1 MSDPRP
7 GFLATYNSLTDKHL
21 AGYFSNT
28 RIRRHLQRSGLISR
42 SGRII
47 PEKEYRLN
55 AMRRDHQKYV
65 QECLAR
71 AIFLKVLDMERHH
84 QLEIKRKLENSMR
97 KERVLQKNK
106 VERSRRSVE
115 GASPVHSLHP
125 PVGPR
130 SHYGLHP
137 LVAGEPA
144 SHSQMRAPGL
154 ADYSGGHPSYQHR
167 FKESSFF
174 KITSCRPHTAPG
186 NMQHPLRLQPL
197 HSSAVVGSVPKTSGS
212 KQKCHMLENDQQ
224 LASGGEK
231 TELRLMN
238 SMEYVT
244 GKSPYRL
251 PVINNYVMPVPP
263 PPLQKGDKSVKAT
276 RNGMPRGRR
285 FRPPHT
291 PNGLE
296 QLLTK
301 NSGGL
306 PKPSLRSNAFI
317 TMIFLGKSV
326 HLSHDDADYKDEVKV
341 CQQHCGGENLCVYK
355 GKLLEGETFQ
365 FVSKRHHGFPF
376 SLTFFLNGMQVD
388 RLSSCCEYKHQ
399 KRSRLGGRHGYF
411 GFLNVEGASPCYRC
425 IIAMGLDKKPSP
437 PKRKMEKDYEEKQ
450 VGSWKG
456 GAHSE
461 PSDSSVEQ
469 KSSKDLVL
477 VILPGHEASMETI
490 EEKMETGQEHR
501 GEERKKLLNH
511 ETEDSQEDTGKNDY
525 DEDFEAEVNE
535 EGQTSDQRNGMSKS
549 SPDDEEHNL
558 DYEKES
564 ENSSQKALQASVSER
579 DESDGYSDSDLEDD
593 KQDRRSAHSLSSTS
607 AQYSSGDD
615 SDVQKMIENVKGK
628 EEYDIKKA
636 SDNTAHAQYRSENGE
651 NKLFKTEDNQET
663 FTLEK
668 EAIHEAEKTKVQDL
682 PAGEDTEI
690 FHENITSIQHQ
701 SPEVNWELRQAG
713 TVESNIKEGGEKN
726 ASNKRDSGEKDVL
739 VPLENNMMELENRNE
754 EFPQSD
760 EGSAPDGA
768 FLAEGTRAPD
778 VQKAAEQEAR
788 GKQVA
793 GQRQALVEEGRVAE
807 EGDSHADGAR
817 RGAARAGDVLPKGEV
832 VAVVPTA
839 GQLAVER
846 VAPAGGAT
854 AEGDAK
860 EKETGKG
867 VPGAEVV
874 AGGQKAVTRVMESV
888 GALQEPGSK
897 GEESAGVG
905 GLARREADGA
915 VSGCGEGAGELSG
928 GGEAMEKASGVE
940 KAVGVA
946 EPLLKEAVSDT
957 MSEAEEAAEEGRFA
971 GKGIVEDAVCE
982 GEEAVEDANLAEEE
996 ITGVAGLEGA
1006 EAVEEAISE
1015 GEEAVEKRV
1024 ALRETLGDT
1033 EVCTGREELKP
1044 NEFTQLKAS
1053 GEEKAEMKD
1062 AAIGI
1067 ATSETDRPPEVEE
1080 RSLPRAE
1087 EVVEESVDARKGPV
1101 LQAASGL
1108 GALVEAGRDPASEGS
1123 SLLEQTATA
1132 EDEEGSAEALL
1143 LENPSLGSKAKADG
1157 VMEENLDGPV
1167 MGLSAEIDGAEIG
1180 GGGVMGG
1187 VAGPWELEAAEQGLR
1202 ECATG
1207 QDGVVLG
1214 AGRTPGEEV
1223 VEEPALP
1230 SEGLCESRAGEAA
1243 GTAVRKAENGGGP
1256 EPVGGAVGLEVA
1268 VAGDGWMGDGV
1279 GAWERGTRAGAGGQS
1294 RMGVAVAEGPAV
1306 QGETVQA
1313 GAHIEGK
1320 ESGFSESAQKG
1331 KAEGVSEDTQ
1341 GDSGAQEQRKESP
1354 MRGSPDAGAAATDG
1368 SCCEDAVNLDAAVV
1382 PSIGPQDKEETVL

>member
-1 MSDPRP
+1 MYSFPCCLGQQDSVP
-7 GFLATYNSLTDKHL
+7 GRFLATYNSLTDKHL

-130 SHYGLHP
+130 SHYGLHA

-144 SHSQMRAPGL
+144 SHSQM
-154 ADYSGGHPSYQHR
+154 
-167 FKESSFF
+167 
-174 KITSCRPHTAPG
+174 TSCRPYTAPG

-197 HSSAVVGSVPKTSGS
+197 HNSAVVGSVPKTSGS
-212 KQKCHMLENDQQ
+212 KQKCHTLENDQQ

-263 PPLQKGDKSVKAT
+263 PRLQKGDKSVKAT
-276 RNGMPRGRR
+276 RSGMPRGRR
-285 FRPPHT
+285 FRPTHT

-490 EEKMETGQEHR
+490 EEKMETEQEHR

-511 ETEDSQEDTGKNDY
+511 ETEDSQEDTDY
-525 DEDFEAEVNE
+525 DEDFEAEEVNE

-549 SPDDEEHNL
+549 SPDDEKHNL

-564 ENSSQKALQASVSER
+564 ENSSQKALQAAVSER
-579 DESDGYSDSDLEDD
+579 DESDGYSDSDLEDE

-668 EAIHEAEKTKVQDL
+668 EAIHEAEKTEVEDL

-690 FHENITSIQHQ
+690 FYENITSIQHQ
-701 SPEVNWELRQAG
+701 SPEVNWKLRQAR
-713 TVESNIKEGGEKN
+713 TVESNIKEDEEKN
-726 ASNKRDSGEKDVL
+726 ASNKRESGEKDVL
-739 VPLENNMMELENRNE
+739 VPLENNMMEVENRNE

-760 EGSAPDGA
+760 KGSAPDGA

-788 GKQVA
+788 GVQVA

-807 EGDSHADGAR
+807 EGDSHADEAGW
-817 RGAARAGDVLPKGEV
+817 GAAPAGDELPEGEV
-832 VAVVPTA
+832 VAVVPAA
-839 GQLAVER
+839 GQLAVEGL
-846 VAPAGGAT
+846 APAGGAM

-874 AGGQKAVTRVMESV
+874 TGGQKAVTRVMESM

-897 GEESAGVG
+897 GEESACVG
-905 GLARREADGA
+905 GPAGREADGA

-940 KAVGVA
+940 KAVGMA
-946 EPLLKEAVSDT
+946 EPLLKEAVGDT

-982 GEEAVEDANLAEEE
+982 GEEAEEVANLAEEE
-996 ITGVAGLEGA
+996 IMGVAGLEGA
-1006 EAVEEAISE
+1006 EAVKEAISE
-1015 GEEAVEKRV
+1015 GEEAVEKRG
-1024 ALRETLGDT
+1024 ALRETGDT
-1033 EVCTGREELKP
+1033 EVCTGGEELKP

-1067 ATSETDRPPEVEE
+1067 ATSETDRPQEVEE

-1087 EVVEESVDARKGPV
+1087 EVVEESVDAGKGPV
-1101 LQAASGL
+1101 LQVASGL
-1108 GALVEAGRDPASEGS
+1108 RALVEAGRDPASEGS

-1143 LENPSLGSKAKADG
+1143 LENPSLGSTAKPDG
-1157 VMEENLDGPV
+1157 VMEGNLDGPV
-1167 MGLSAEIDGAEIG
+1167 MGLSAEIAGAEIG
-1180 GGGVMGG
+1180 GGGIMGG

-1223 VEEPALP
+1223 VEEPVLP
-1230 SEGLCESRAGEAA
+1230 AEGLCESRAGEAA
-1243 GTAVRKAENGGGP
+1243 GTAVRKAENRGGP
-1256 EPVGGAVGLEVA
+1256 EPVGGAVGLEAV

-1279 GAWERGTRAGAGGQS
+1279 GAWERGTRAGAGRQS

-1306 QGETVQA
+1306 QGGMVQV

-1320 ESGFSESAQKG
+1320 ESGLSESVQKG

-1354 MRGSPDAGAAATDG
+1354 MRGSPDVGAAATDG
-1368 SCCEDAVNLDAAVV
+1368 SCCEVSPA
-1382 PSIGPQDKEETVL
+1382 

>member
-137 LVAGEPA
+137 VVAGEPA

-231 TELRLMN
+231 TELRLLN

-306 PKPSLRSNAFI
+306 PKPSLRSNASI

-437 PKRKMEKDYEEKQ
+437 PKRKIEKDYEEKQ

-525 DEDFEAEVNE
+525 DEDFEAEEVNE

-549 SPDDEEHNL
+549 SPDDEKHNL

-651 NKLFKTEDNQET
+651 NKLFKIEDNQET

-668 EAIHEAEKTKVQDL
+668 EDIHEAEKTKVEDR

-701 SPEVNWELRQAG
+701 SPEVNWELRQAR
-713 TVESNIKEGGEKN
+713 TVESNIKEDGEKN

-739 VPLENNMMELENRNE
+739 VPLENNMMEVENRNE

-760 EGSAPDGA
+760 KGSAPGGA

-788 GKQVA
+788 GVQVA

-807 EGDSHADGAR
+807 EGDSHAHDAGR
-817 RGAARAGDVLPKGEV
+817 RAAQAGDVLPKGEV
-832 VAVVPTA
+832 VAVVPAA
-839 GQLAVER
+839 GQLAEEGQ
-846 VAPAGGAT
+846 APAGGAM

-874 AGGQKAVTRVMESV
+874 AGGQKAVMRVMESM

-905 GLARREADGA
+905 GLACREADGA
-915 VSGCGEGAGELSG
+915 VPGCGEGAGELSG

-940 KAVGVA
+940 KAVGMA
-946 EPLLKEAVSDT
+946 EPLLKEAVGDT

-971 GKGIVEDAVCE
+971 GKGIVQDAVCE

-1006 EAVEEAISE
+1006 EAIEEAISE
-1015 GEEAVEKRV
+1015 GEEAVEKPV

-1033 EVCTGREELKP
+1033 EVCTGGEELKP

-1067 ATSETDRPPEVEE
+1067 AMSETDRPPEVEE

-1087 EVVEESVDARKGPV
+1087 EVVEESVDAGKGPV
-1101 LQAASGL
+1101 LQVASGL

-1143 LENPSLGSKAKADG
+1143 LENPSLGSKAKPDG

-1167 MGLSAEIDGAEIG
+1167 MGLSAEIAGAEIG

-1223 VEEPALP
+1223 VEEPAP
-1230 SEGLCESRAGEAA
+1230 PAEGLCESRAGEAA
-1243 GTAVRKAENGGGP
+1243 GTAVRKAENGGG
-1256 EPVGGAVGLEVA
+1256 AVGLEAV
-1268 VAGDGWMGDGV
+1268 VAGDSWMGDGV

-1306 QGETVQA
+1306 QGGTVQE
-1313 GAHIEGK
+1313 GAHIKGK
-1320 ESGFSESAQKG
+1320 ESGLSESAQKG

-1341 GDSGAQEQRKESP
+1341 GDSGAQEQRKKSP

-1368 SCCEDAVNLDAAVV
+1368 SCCEDVVNLDAAVV